1 MIKKLDQALS
11 YFNDKIKDCIKTN
24 KSIIIITHI
33 DCDGLV
39 SGSVIMKSLIR
50 EGAKCTVRAV
60 NEFSNKM
67 IEDLQKVSRDFYVIT
82 DMGSQFSKELDVSL
96 SDKWL
101 VLDHHRISDIEL
113 DNEKVI
119 NAWKYGIDGGK
130 EICAGG
136 MAYLASCRMDEK
148 NHDLAWLPIIA
159 ALGDRQDHGNKKSF
173 TGLNNEIVKVAA
185 DKHQIEMSL
194 DLLLVGRETKPI
206 HNALASTSNPF
217 IKGLTWNNDA
227 CLSLLNS
234 SGVQLK
240 DGKKWRV
247 VSELTYDE
255 KMKIV
260 EAITKFTISKNSTE
274 ITEELVGYVY
284 TLPNENRRSV
294 LHDCREFST
303 MLNSCG
309 RINKSGVGIALCI
322 GNRESI
328 IEAENTLMEYRKTI
342 RKQMNV
348 LANERWRTNNSKN
361 FVIVNGTDVIPE
373 TMTGTICSLI
383 ASSQKN
389 DDKKAIIV
397 ITNGENDTVKI
408 SSRKPVNC
416 KFDINLSDIMQ
427 KCAKKNDGVG
437 GGHNNAAGAK
447 ISKTKI
453 DEFLEC
459 LEYNAPVM

>member
-148 NHDLAWLPIIA
+148 NQDLAWLPIIA

-173 TGLNNEIVKVAA
+173 TGLNNEIVKVAT
-185 DKHQIEMSL
+185 DKHQIEMGL

-240 DGKKWRV
+240 DGKKWKV

-260 EAITKFTISKNSTE
+260 EAITKFTISKNATE

-389 DDKKAIIV
+389 DDKKVIIV

>member
-136 MAYLASCRMDEK
+136 MAYLASCIMDEK
-148 NHDLAWLPIIA
+148 NQDLAWLPIIA

-173 TGLNNEIVKVAA
+173 TGLNNEIVKVAI
-185 DKHQIEMSL
+185 DKHQIEMGL

-240 DGKKWRV
+240 DGKKWKV

-260 EAITKFTISKNSTE
+260 EAITKFTISKNATE
-274 ITEELVGYVY
+274 ITEELIGYVY

-322 GNRESI
+322 GNRENI

-361 FVIVNGTDVIPE
+361 FVIV
-373 TMTGTICSLI
+373 
-383 ASSQKN
+383 
-389 DDKKAIIV
+389 
-397 ITNGENDTVKI
+397 
-408 SSRKPVNC
+408 
-416 KFDINLSDIMQ
+416 
-427 KCAKKNDGVG
+427 
-437 GGHNNAAGAK
+437 
-447 ISKTKI
+447 
-453 DEFLEC
+453 
-459 LEYNAPVM
+459 